1 MSMAEKPNE
10 YVSSSSSAS
19 SPSCESSFT
28 ALSSGVPTF
37 FLHPDKAKM
46 HTSIKANTPNILF
59 FIIIVFLL
67 MHCFTRTG
75 TFYNI
80 FTVLAT
86 LFISPCFLQ
95 VPLVQLK
102 YYYAKESTTMDEYM
116 TVELT
121 LDNDEVVE
129 CAILTL
135 FEAGGKE
142 YIALLPLNEDGETE
156 DGDVYLYRYTEDA
169 DGEPEL
175 ENIEDDDEYEIA
187 ADAFDEW
194 MDTQEFE
201 ESGDDE

>member
-1 MSMAEKPNE
+1 
-10 YVSSSSSAS
+10 
-19 SPSCESSFT
+19 
-28 ALSSGVPTF
+28 
-37 FLHPDKAKM
+37 
-46 HTSIKANTPNILF
+46 
-59 FIIIVFLL
+59 
-67 MHCFTRTG
+67 
-75 TFYNI
+75 
-80 FTVLAT
+80 
-86 LFISPCFLQ
+86 
-95 VPLVQLK
+95 
-102 YYYAKESTTMDEYM
+102 MDEYM

-169 DGEPEL
+169 NGEPEL

-201 ESGDDE
+201 ASGDAE

>member
-1 MSMAEKPNE
+1 
-10 YVSSSSSAS
+10 
-19 SPSCESSFT
+19 
-28 ALSSGVPTF
+28 
-37 FLHPDKAKM
+37 
-46 HTSIKANTPNILF
+46 
-59 FIIIVFLL
+59 
-67 MHCFTRTG
+67 
-75 TFYNI
+75 
-80 FTVLAT
+80 
-86 LFISPCFLQ
+86 
-95 VPLVQLK
+95 
-102 YYYAKESTTMDEYM
+102 MDEYM

-169 DGEPEL
+169 NGEPEL

-201 ESGDDE
+201 ESDNDE

>member
-1 MSMAEKPNE
+1 
-10 YVSSSSSAS
+10 
-19 SPSCESSFT
+19 
-28 ALSSGVPTF
+28 
-37 FLHPDKAKM
+37 
-46 HTSIKANTPNILF
+46 
-59 FIIIVFLL
+59 
-67 MHCFTRTG
+67 
-75 TFYNI
+75 
-80 FTVLAT
+80 
-86 LFISPCFLQ
+86 
-95 VPLVQLK
+95 
-102 YYYAKESTTMDEYM
+102 MDEYM

-175 ENIEDDDEYEIA
+175 YNIEDVDDYEIA
-187 ADAFDEW
+187 SDAFDEW

>member
-1 MSMAEKPNE
+1 
-10 YVSSSSSAS
+10 
-19 SPSCESSFT
+19 
-28 ALSSGVPTF
+28 
-37 FLHPDKAKM
+37 
-46 HTSIKANTPNILF
+46 
-59 FIIIVFLL
+59 
-67 MHCFTRTG
+67 
-75 TFYNI
+75 
-80 FTVLAT
+80 
-86 LFISPCFLQ
+86 
-95 VPLVQLK
+95 
-102 YYYAKESTTMDEYM
+102 MDEYM

-169 DGEPEL
+169 NGEPEL

-194 MDTQEFE
+194 MNTQEFE
-201 ESGDDE
+201 ELGDDE